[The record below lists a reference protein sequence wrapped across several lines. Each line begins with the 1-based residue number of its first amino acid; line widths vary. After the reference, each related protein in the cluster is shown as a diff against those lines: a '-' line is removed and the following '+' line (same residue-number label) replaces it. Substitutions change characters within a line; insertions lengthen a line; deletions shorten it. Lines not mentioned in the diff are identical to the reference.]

1 MWPKNIALQNIV
13 FVLMTE
19 KSHNIPDILSD
30 AK

>member
-1 MWPKNIALQNIV
+1 MCRKNIALQNIV

-19 KSHNIPDILSD
+19 KSPNIPDILSD